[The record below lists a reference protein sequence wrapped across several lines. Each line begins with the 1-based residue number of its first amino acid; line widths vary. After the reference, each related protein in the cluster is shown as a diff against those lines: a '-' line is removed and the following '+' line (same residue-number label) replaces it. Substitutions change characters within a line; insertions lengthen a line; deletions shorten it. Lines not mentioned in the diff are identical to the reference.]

1 MIITNEFS
9 NLVKINLK
17 IFIINKKFS
26 HMAKISYS
34 YNSKNNI
41 KLIKF

>member
-1 MIITNEFS
+1 MIIINEFGS
-9 NLVKINLK
+9 SVKININ
-17 IFIINKKFS
+17 IFIINKKFR